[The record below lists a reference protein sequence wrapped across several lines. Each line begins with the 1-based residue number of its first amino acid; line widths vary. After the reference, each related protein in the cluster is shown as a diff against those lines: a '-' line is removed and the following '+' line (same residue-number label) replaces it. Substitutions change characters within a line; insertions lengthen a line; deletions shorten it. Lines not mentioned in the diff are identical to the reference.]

1 MKATLTV
8 AETGAEIELS
18 EHERA
23 AAARALQ
30 RRLVEL
36 RRAAGYANIVENYFD
51 VMALVDVGGYVML
64 VDPLR
69 LCERLGVRRDVDYD
83 ARP

>member
-1 MKATLTV
+1 MTRSTITLSD
-8 AETGAEIELS
+8 L
-18 EHERA
+18 ERA
-23 AAARALQ
+23 AATRALQ

-51 VMALVDVGGYVML
+51 VMALVDVGGHVVL

-69 LCERLGVRRDVDYD
+69 LSERLGFRRGGG
-83 ARP
+83 ASQEP